1 MGADEQRGYFLWE
14 TLLLTMILLFMTAAA
29 GLYVQSVRLQSSGTA
44 TAAMNFLAGTQLA
57 YLQAELDKTGS
68 LPGESAYLGPAADLT
83 QNRLKYE
90 VYSRQQRQGDSVQAV
105 VYVSWKGRGGTGSRE
120 FSRCLVRH

>member
-29 GLYVQSVRLQSSGTA
+29 GHGTA
-44 TAAMNFLAGTQLA
+44 AAAVNFLAGTQLA

-68 LPGESAYLGPAADLT
+68 LPGESAYLGQAADLT
-83 QNRLKYE
+83 QNRLTYE
-90 VYSRQQRQGDSVQAV
+90 VYSRQQRQGESVQAV
-105 VYVSWKGRGGTGSRE
+105 VYVSWKGRGGSGSRE